1 MSLLASIRSIRQ
13 LQSRQS
19 SRFFRSTTMC
29 LKTYKKASDPSELS
43 SERIVERLGTYLRQY
58 HHREEDWNTQS
69 SNIINVIQN
78 KLTKNDLLN
87 IDDKEFQHKGII
99 SQYVLKAAKE
109 LNEDNSINETEMPFH
124 TKIDD
129 LNVKTWTPK
138 EVKQFLKEKLSSMWT
153 AKEENFFDKFQI
165 NGQDLLNLRSDTT
178 RPLGLAR
185 TFDSELQKLVK
196 PLNAK
201 TIYIKSF
208 DKSFVKHIIHNNND
222 LRNLLRKFYGK
233 GLEPIKEDAGNYCE
247 YPTLIRS
254 FQGIRNN
261 EFYRVDL
268 SEFFLRNKFS
278 ERVNWKQI
286 EDKVTEDESFSAVRN
301 EIQIP
306 TLLYDRIITDASG
319 ITKIEWDGTFYDHK
333 RLFLCEAKHNMSEK
347 HLTNLVKRVKKFQKG
362 DYDDHITSKVKGKTC
377 IGVAC
382 GTYFSQEEQSLADKK
397 KLISVFPGG
406 GRYRVDFPFRGR

>member
-1 MSLLASIRSIRQ
+1 MNKVV
-13 LQSRQS
+13 
-19 SRFFRSTTMC
+19 FTVW
-29 LKTYKKASDPSELS
+29 D
-43 SERIVERLGTYLRQY
+43 
-58 HHREEDWNTQS
+58 
-69 SNIINVIQN
+69 NII
-78 KLTKNDLLN
+78 
-87 IDDKEFQHKGII
+87 FFFYII
-99 SQYVLKAAKE
+99 SL
-109 LNEDNSINETEMPFH
+109 
-124 TKIDD
+124 
-129 LNVKTWTPK
+129 
-138 EVKQFLKEKLSSMWT
+138 
-153 AKEENFFDKFQI
+153 
-165 NGQDLLNLRSDTT
+165 
-178 RPLGLAR
+178 
-185 TFDSELQKLVK
+185 
-196 PLNAK
+196 AK

-333 RLFLCEAKHNMSEK
+333 RLFLCEAKHNMSEVRIFILK
-347 HLTNLVKRVKKFQKG
+347 SFCKLLNEWFL
-362 DYDDHITSKVKGKTC
+362 
-377 IGVAC
+377 
-382 GTYFSQEEQSLADKK
+382 
-397 KLISVFPGG
+397 LISFAFLETF
-406 GRYRVDFPFRGR
+406 D